1 MSIPSTIK
9 DSKTGHAARVT
20 RFGQLVIAP
29 LAYSEPISQN
39 LATINTAFNFI
50 KPQADHSIVITDI
63 IASADRNVS
72 VTDPAE
78 VEIYES
84 DEVDSLTVVETIVSP
99 RLLRG
104 DSLPLTG
111 LNLLVDEGRWV
122 NAKTNDN
129 NILITI
135 MFYRVPVE
143 QV

>member
-1 MSIPSTIK
+1 MGAPVNII
-9 DSKTGHAARVT
+9 DSKTGNAARVT
-20 RFGQLVIAP
+20 RFGQLVVAP
-29 LAYSEPISQN
+29 IAYSEPISQN
-39 LATINTAFNFI
+39 LDTVDTAFNFI
-50 KPQADHSIVITDI
+50 TPQSDHNIVITDI
-63 IASADRNVS
+63 IASADKSVS
-72 VTDPAE
+72 VTEPAE
-78 VEIYES
+78 VEIYQS
-84 DEVDSLTVVETIVSP
+84 DEVDSLVIVDTIVSP

-111 LNLLVDEGRWV
+111 MNLLIDEGRWV